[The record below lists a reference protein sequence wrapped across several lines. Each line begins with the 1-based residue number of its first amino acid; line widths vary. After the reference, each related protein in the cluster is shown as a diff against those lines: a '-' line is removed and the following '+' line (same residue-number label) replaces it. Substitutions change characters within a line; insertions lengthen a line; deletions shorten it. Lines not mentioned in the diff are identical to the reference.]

1 MMVVFWTITSIAT
14 GSSIEGSTITSVA
27 TKEAEGPPRQ
37 EKKIEFWQDGM
48 VDTPENDQATPMCKT
63 FTDGV
68 NTDP

>member
-1 MMVVFWTITSIAT
+1 M
-14 GSSIEGSTITSVA
+14 TSVA

-48 VDTPENDQATPMCKT
+48 VDTPEKDQATPMCKT